1 MISSHILDTHL
12 GKPAAHVLVNLRD
25 EQDTILATVATNQ
38 DGRITSEALGLNQLA
53 LGHYSLEFFTMDY
66 FKSLNLN
73 SFFPK
78 VVIYF
83 SVDNL
88 NEHYHIPLLISP
100 FAYSTYR
107 GS

>member
-12 GKPAAHVLVNLRD
+12 GKPAANVLVHLRD
-25 EQDTILATVATNQ
+25 DKNTILATATTNQ
-38 DGRITSEALGLNQLA
+38 DGRITSEALSLNNLA
-53 LGHYSLEFFTMDY
+53 LGHYSLEFFTLDY

-78 VVIYF
+78 VVIHF
-83 SVDNL
+83 CLDHA